1 MLEKVKNPQDV
12 KKLSI
17 SELNKLAAELRKR
30 IIEVTSKVGGHVAP
44 SLGAT
49 DLTVALLKVFDPL
62 KERIVWDVGHQS
74 YSYKILTE
82 RNDRFDTLRQFGGI
96 SGFNNRSES
105 KYDAFGVGHSSTS
118 ISAALGITV
127 AKEINKNPEKTIA
140 IIGDGALTGGM
151 AFEALNHAGNLQ
163 KDLVVILNDNNMS
176 ISKNVGALQ
185 NYLTN
190 ILVSRSYNTLRNL
203 VWDFV
208 QHTPARV
215 KRRIILSAR
224 KFEENIIN
232 TLAPNIIFE
241 DLGFKY
247 LGLIDGHD
255 IPRMV
260 RIFNKVKTNLTGPVF
275 IHVVTQKGK
284 GYDFAEKNASKFHG
298 LGPYEIRTGKCVKK
312 KGISYSKVFG
322 DTLCKLAEENNKIVG
337 ITGAMTDGT
346 GLTEFAQKF
355 PDRFFDVG
363 IAEQHSVT
371 FAGGLATE
379 GIKPFVAVYSTFMQ
393 RALDQVIHDI
403 ALQKLPIVMCLD
415 RAGIVGE
422 DGATHHGAFDL
433 SYLNFIPNM
442 TIMMPKDAAEL
453 IQMLEFAANY
463 QDGPIAIRYP
473 RGKAVNLE
481 LPQTQLKLGKAE
493 VIQKG
498 EQFAILAAG
507 TTCQNA
513 LEITEMLQKDFP
525 KITPTVINMRFLKP
539 LDKQLLES
547 LNNYKYIFTLEENS
561 LIGGLGSS
569 VASYFARQKVKVHS
583 FGLPDKFI
591 PHGSTA
597 KLKEAYGFTSPKIYQ
612 QIKQI
617 LNEIQD

>member
-1 MLEKVKNPQDV
+1 
-12 KKLSI
+12 
-17 SELNKLAAELRKR
+17 
-30 IIEVTSKVGGHVAP
+30 
-44 SLGAT
+44 
-49 DLTVALLKVFDPL
+49 
-62 KERIVWDVGHQS
+62 
-74 YSYKILTE
+74 
-82 RNDRFDTLRQFGGI
+82 
-96 SGFNNRSES
+96 
-105 KYDAFGVGHSSTS
+105 
-118 ISAALGITV
+118 
-127 AKEINKNPEKTIA
+127 
-140 IIGDGALTGGM
+140 
-151 AFEALNHAGNLQ
+151 
-163 KDLVVILNDNNMS
+163 
-176 ISKNVGALQ
+176 
-185 NYLTN
+185 
-190 ILVSRSYNTLRNL
+190 
-203 VWDFV
+203 
-208 QHTPARV
+208 
-215 KRRIILSAR
+215 
-224 KFEENIIN
+224 
-232 TLAPNIIFE
+232 
-241 DLGFKY
+241 
-247 LGLIDGHD
+247 
-255 IPRMV
+255 
-260 RIFNKVKTNLTGPVF
+260 
-275 IHVVTQKGK
+275 
-284 GYDFAEKNASKFHG
+284 
-298 LGPYEIRTGKCVKK
+298 
-312 KGISYSKVFG
+312 
-322 DTLCKLAEENNKIVG
+322 
-337 ITGAMTDGT
+337 
-346 GLTEFAQKF
+346 
-355 PDRFFDVG
+355 
-363 IAEQHSVT
+363 
-371 FAGGLATE
+371 
-379 GIKPFVAVYSTFMQ
+379 
-393 RALDQVIHDI
+393 
-403 ALQKLPIVMCLD
+403 MCLD